1 MKRISN
7 SKPSESDK
15 LSALYKLNNGGLTQA
30 EFGAKYGIGSQG
42 MVSQYL
48 HGVRPL
54 NLEAAKKFAEG
65 LRVRIADFSPRLT
78 APVEE
83 ESHTAYSHQE
93 REMVSVLVKPEL
105 KGKMQLL
112 KGRRAL
118 EDSRTKLYMLYEEAI
133 TDYLLRHG
141 LIDNPEK

>member
-15 LSALYKLNNGGLTQA
+15 LSALYKMNNGGLTQA
-30 EFGAKYGIGSQG
+30 EFGAKYGIGSQS

-54 NLEAAKKFAEG
+54 NLKVAKKFAEG
-65 LRVRIADFSPRLT
+65 LSVQIADFSPRL
-78 APVEE
+78 AAQVEE
-83 ESHTAYSHQE
+83 ESTTDCSHQE

-133 TDYLLRHG
+133 TDYLIKHG
-141 LIDNPEK
+141 LIDSPEK